1 MATVSEFLYK
11 TIEAKYL
18 QCVCDLHGYVMNTQ
32 YWELKLVQK
41 LMTIILGTEHSNHK
55 VGYHFSYYKQFLK
68 NKNSSQKLLQT
79 ENKYHFYFA
88 SLFGEAM
95 ISFKPWNIT
104 CLKFA
109 KIELSIFC
117 FVGLFVFRKL
127 THTKERR
134 LKASDAFKVQIIS
147 LLHCFSWSLWGM
159 WIFDS

>member
-1 MATVSEFLYK
+1 MATVSELLYK

-79 ENKYHFYFA
+79 ENKYHFYLP
-88 SLFGEAM
+88 LF
-95 ISFKPWNIT
+95 
-104 CLKFA
+104 
-109 KIELSIFC
+109 
-117 FVGLFVFRKL
+117 FVKQWYHLNL
-127 THTKERR
+127 ETSH
-134 LKASDAFKVQIIS
+134 A
-147 LLHCFSWSLWGM
+147 
-159 WIFDS
+159 